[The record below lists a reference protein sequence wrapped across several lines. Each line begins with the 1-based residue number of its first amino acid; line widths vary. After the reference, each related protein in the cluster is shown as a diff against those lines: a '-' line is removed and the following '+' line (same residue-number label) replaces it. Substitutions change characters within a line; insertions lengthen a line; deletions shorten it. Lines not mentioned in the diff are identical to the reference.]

1 MTYYTIPRVSNNGWK
16 TSQACFATS
25 IVTTGSY
32 LANDGAENEK
42 SDHSECVYVST
53 LLFALGAI
61 MQHVQNESSR
71 CHFNYSSVDVSA
83 QSSFNSN
90 YVLTDDANYV
100 RHPAKLDSILSCPPF
115 CEGAWSQ
122 IHAYCGITVNHPH
135 FQGVVLL
142 FIVLNSIIMAIATF
156 DFVTENPP
164 VDNAFE
170 VMDTFFLTI
179 FSVELFLHLIFYG
192 SSFFLDKWLV
202 FDFTAVCLSWA
213 FQALA
218 VFRAFRVVR
227 AFRVITKMKDMRDL
241 VGALLNVLPRMFAI
255 LLLLLLIYF
264 VFAVMFTEMFKTA
277 YVEGYTSQDYFS
289 RLDKTAFTLLQF
301 MFLDSWSSITKE
313 LMQKYW
319 WAWIPVLIFIVIST
333 FIVMNLIIAVICDAV
348 AMIHSKEMTKQVDEM
363 QHITANAMEHN
374 EAHHREEIA
383 RLESKI
389 DQLSSLLAAV
399 ITTHEAC
406 KTPND
411 ENRR

>member
-1 MTYYTIPRVSNNGWK
+1 M
-16 TSQACFATS
+16 
-25 IVTTGSY
+25 
-32 LANDGAENEK
+32 
-42 SDHSECVYVST
+42 
-53 LLFALGAI
+53 
-61 MQHVQNESSR
+61 QNESSR
-71 CHFNYSSVDVSA
+71 CHFNYSSVVVSA
-83 QSSFNSN
+83 QNSFNGN
-90 YVLTDDANYV
+90 YVLTDDDNRV
-100 RHPAKLDSILSCPPF
+100 RQSAKLDSIRSCTPIG
-115 CEGAWSQ
+115 EGVWSQ
-122 IHAYCGITVNHPH
+122 IHAYCGIIVNHPY
-135 FQGVVLL
+135 FQGIVLV

-164 VDNAFE
+164 IDNTFE
-170 VMDTFFLTI
+170 VLDTFFLTI
-179 FSVELFLHLIFYG
+179 FSVELLLNLIFYG
-192 SSFFLDKWLV
+192 SSFFLDKWLI
-202 FDFTAVCLSWA
+202 FDLTAISLSWA

-241 VGALLNVLPRMFAI
+241 VGALLNVVPRMFAI

-348 AMIHSKEMTKQVDEM
+348 AMIHTKEMTRQVDEI
-363 QHITANAMEHN
+363 QHITADAMEHN

-389 DQLSSLLAAV
+389 DQLSNLLTSV
-399 ITTHEAC
+399 ISTYDAY
-406 KTPND
+406 KTPHN
-411 ENRR
+411 EKRS